1 MAQRYSETQLSAS
14 LLAQDTQKTIKAGM
28 QKGFTGKVMDGST
41 VVEEQTRGPQ
51 V

>member
-28 QKGFTGKVMDGST
+28 QKGFTGKVMD